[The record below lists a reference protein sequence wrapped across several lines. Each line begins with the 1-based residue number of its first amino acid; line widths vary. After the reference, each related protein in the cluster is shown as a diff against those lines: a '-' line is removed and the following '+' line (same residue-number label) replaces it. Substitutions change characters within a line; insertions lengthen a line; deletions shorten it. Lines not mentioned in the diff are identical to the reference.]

1 MLQARSMTGGFS
13 GLRKGFPSCQEPSRA
28 GTLRAADSPSQKSGE
43 EPSHPRG
50 KNPAENIKGTENP
63 ADPAG
68 FRAGRLTGEPVGCSV
83 TTAARMGDSHMPQ
96 RDISGLIRIL
106 RGLLQ
111 NIGNTPAPASAND
124 AMIALEAYKDRVLE
138 ALAQSHYERT
148 ESPAPLTPSQSEEF
162 RSLIQE
168 FARNNRLQGQNRYVM
183 SSCEGSF
190 YRGIAGITVGAA
202 FGGPA
207 GAIAG
212 FLLACVDT
220 ITSC

>member
-124 AMIALEAYKDRVLE
+124 AMIALEAYKDRVLG
-138 ALAQSHYERT
+138 ASGR
-148 ESPAPLTPSQSEEF
+148 SPAKKLSMVKRRARAHGRCRALHLGWFDSGR
-162 RSLIQE
+162 RSVWGCVSRELDGE
-168 FARNNRLQGQNRYVM
+168 
-183 SSCEGSF
+183 
-190 YRGIAGITVGAA
+190 AGRQ
-202 FGGPA
+202 PA
-207 GAIAG
+207 GA
-212 FLLACVDT
+212 
-220 ITSC
+220 